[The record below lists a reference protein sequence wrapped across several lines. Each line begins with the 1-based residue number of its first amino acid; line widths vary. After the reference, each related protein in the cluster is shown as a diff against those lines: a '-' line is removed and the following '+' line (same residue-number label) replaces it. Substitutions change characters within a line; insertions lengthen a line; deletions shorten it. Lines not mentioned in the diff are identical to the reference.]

1 MSTTRR
7 RSRRSAGAG
16 PDGPTPGSA
25 ADDAAEPDPVSVA
38 RSIVLRKLTVA
49 PRSRAQLAGD
59 LAAREVPDDV
69 AEAVLDRFTEVGLV
83 DDAAF
88 AEVWVRTR
96 HAGRG
101 LSRSA
106 LRRELRAKG
115 VEDETIAEAVDTID
129 DDAEESAARAL
140 VARRLASTRG
150 LPVETRL
157 RRLVGQLARK
167 GYPGGLAMRV
177 VRDALAAEAAGVQD
191 QAPGLDEE
199 IDDGP
204 GRDAEAVAA
213 AGDPWRPSGP

>member
-1 MSTTRR
+1 M
-7 RSRRSAGAG
+7 
-16 PDGPTPGSA
+16 
-25 ADDAAEPDPVSVA
+25 A

>member
-1 MSTTRR
+1 M
-7 RSRRSAGAG
+7 
-16 PDGPTPGSA
+16 
-25 ADDAAEPDPVSVA
+25 A

-59 LAAREVPDDV
+59 LAARDVPDDV

-106 LRRELRAKG
+106 LTRELRAKG
-115 VEDETIAEAVDTID
+115 VDDETVADAVEAID
-129 DDAEESAARAL
+129 DDAEAAAARAL
-140 VARRLASTRG
+140 VARRLPAMRS
-150 LPVETRL
+150 LPAEVRM

-167 GYPGGLAMRV
+167 GYSGGLAMRV
-177 VRDALAAEAAGVQD
+177 VREA
-191 QAPGLDEE
+191 LDE
-199 IDDGP
+199 
-204 GRDAEAVAA
+204 AT
-213 AGDPWRPSGP
+213 